1 MKYISIQNNQAI
13 ALNDIPVLSYE
24 EFMSDN
30 IEMLANAPERH
41 CVHYFGHKLKKGAWS
56 KLLERSV
63 IEANQGSVV
72 ESKEGSIT
80 EPTKGTDQEGKEIIM
95 LICCIGDDQTH
106 RVHVSSSMVH
116 AGTIYPSFTRQNHNF
131 ENFER
136 EIHETLGILY
146 ADHPWLK
153 PYKYPHNR
161 FDLNCKI
168 ENHPFFQVDN
178 EELHEVGVGPIHAGI
193 IEPGHFRFICN
204 GEQVMHLE
212 MQFGY
217 QHRGIEELF
226 LKKKKLL
233 ERTTLAENIAGDTS
247 IGHTTAFVNLWESL
261 CGYTPDYSLDYS
273 RTLALELE
281 RIAIHT
287 GDMSAVC
294 ADMAYQLG
302 NSVYGRLRTPFVNF
316 LQEWGGNRLGKGL
329 IRAGK
334 INYPFT
340 EALARRLRSILEAY
354 EPDFNEM
361 TAKFFKL
368 PSALSRMEK
377 TGVVT
382 YDQALEIGTVGM
394 AARMSGLIRDVRSS
408 HPFNLF
414 GVVIRHEPV
423 IKHHGDV
430 YARVRIRRDEIRQ
443 SIGYLKQLL
452 AKVPEFPKNENVEL
466 IPQSN
471 QFVMSLVE
479 GWRGEICHCAITDQD
494 GNLAL
499 YRIKDP
505 SLHNWMA
512 LAQAVRNNE
521 ISDFPICNKS
531 FNLSYCGHDL

>member
-13 ALNDIPVLSYE
+13 ALHAIPVLSYD
-24 EFMSDN
+24 EFMSGN
-30 IEMLANAPERH
+30 LEMLANAPERH
-41 CVHYFGHKLKKGAWS
+41 CVHYFGYKLEKGTWNRF
-56 KLLERSV
+56 EEGSV
-63 IEANQGSVV
+63 I
-72 ESKEGSIT
+72 ESKEGSGG
-80 EPTKGTDQEGKEIIM
+80 EQKDSLGDEGNEMIM
-95 LICCIGDDQTH
+95 LICCIGDDTTH
-106 RVHVSSSMVH
+106 LINVSSAMVKV
-116 AGTIYPSFTRQNHNF
+116 GTAYPSFTRLNHNF

-136 EIHETLGILY
+136 EIHESLGVLY
-146 ADHPWLK
+146 VDHPWLK
-153 PYKYPHNR
+153 PYKYPYNR
-161 FDLNCKI
+161 FDKNSKI
-168 ENHPFFQVDN
+168 EDYPFFKVDN

-217 QHRGIEELF
+217 QHRGMEELF

-233 ERTTLAENIAGDTS
+233 ERNTLAENIAGDTTL
-247 IGHTTAFVNLWESL
+247 GHATAFANLWESL
-261 CGYTPDYSLDYS
+261 CGYTPAYSLHYS
-273 RTLALELE
+273 RTIALELE
-281 RIAIHT
+281 RIAVHT
-287 GDMSAVC
+287 GDLSAVC
-294 ADMAYQLG
+294 ADIAYQLG

-334 INYPFT
+334 INFPFT
-340 EALARRLRSILEAY
+340 EALAGRLRLIMTAY

-361 TAKFFKL
+361 TGKFFKL

-382 YDQALEIGTVGM
+382 YDQVLEIGTVGM
-394 AARMSGLIRDVRSS
+394 AARMSGLNRDVRSS
-408 HPFNLF
+408 HPFNLY
-414 GVVIRHEPV
+414 GEVVRHEPV

-430 YARVRIRRDEIRQ
+430 YARVRIRREEIRQ
-443 SIGYLKQLL
+443 SIAYLKQLI
-452 AKVPEFPKNENVEL
+452 AEVPDFPNNEKVEL
-466 IPQSN
+466 IPQTEM
-471 QFVMSLVE
+471 FVISLVE
-479 GWRGEICHCAITDQD
+479 GWRGEICHCAITDHN
-494 GNLAL
+494 GELTL
-499 YRIKDP
+499 YKIKDP